1 MRKNINFNDDVCK
14 RIEEN
19 ARILGLDV
27 TTEFNQTLLYGIMAR
42 TKRANDHEA
51 IMESLAVKP
60 QKKPKEEKDDFDKVL
75 ESL

>member
-1 MRKNINFNDDVCK
+1 MRKNINFNDSVCK

-42 TKRANDHEA
+42 TKSANEHEA
-51 IMESLAVKP
+51 IMESLAVQSP
-60 QKKPKEEKDDFDKVL
+60 KKPKKEKDDFN
-75 ESL
+75 EIINSL

>member
-42 TKRANDHEA
+42 TKSAEKHEA

-60 QKKPKEEKDDFDKVL
+60 QKKPKEEKDDFDNVM
-75 ESL
+75 ESF